1 MATPPAA
8 SAALHSSDWAWLRR
22 PYGLLLVMA
31 VLALA
36 FAGRLSANPVQVGSG
51 GALGGSLTINKIV
64 TSGGAIPAGGWT
76 FHLVGNGATCQGDAM
91 PTPTLDLL
99 ITVPATGGTVSTDP
113 FPVTND
119 LGQFCTYTLTEVPV
133 AGWQSSLPAAGVTF
147 TFTTGATLP
156 APLSWDGTNI
166 LAQVTNTPVDD
177 GGEVG
182 SSTTTTTPPPDDTT
196 PPITGTGSAGHHL
209 RTANDDDHDHT
220 YDVACHDKRL
230 HNVLDASAQHHN
242 ALARPR
248 RDRDKF
254 PRPCAARPGAHGH
267 GIARAP
273 RLPAT
278 RSQSRLDAAPSAS
291 GAVSSR
297 PLRWPGPRGSS
308 MRDRDALSVSC
319 LGVAAARSGGAFAA
333 LGKGSAPLVLRA
345 RAEAETHI
353 PMARVGDKIP
363 PRDNL
368 SAADRHA
375 PQP

>member
-51 GALGGSLTINKIV
+51 GALGGSLTINKIL

-196 PPITGTGSAGHHL
+196 PPITGTGTTTPPPTTTTVRGTTSAPP
-209 RTANDDDHDHT
+209 TT
-220 YDVACHDKRL
+220 TTTTTPTT
-230 HNVLDASAQHHN
+230 S
-242 ALARPR
+242 
-248 RDRDKF
+248 
-254 PRPCAARPGAHGH
+254 
-267 GIARAP
+267 
-273 RLPAT
+273 PAT
-278 RSQSRLDAAPSAS
+278 TSVSTTSSTPAPSTTTPS
-291 GAVSSR
+291 PGLAVTGTNS
-297 PLRWPGPRGSS
+297 L
-308 MRDRDALSVSC
+308 A
-319 LGVAAARSGGAFAA
+319 
-333 LGKGSAPLVLRA
+333 LVLLALVLMVTGSLALLASRRRA
-345 RAEAETHI
+345 HNH
-353 PMARVGDKIP
+353 D
-363 PRDNL
+363 
-368 SAADRHA
+368 
-375 PQP
+375 

>member
-51 GALGGSLTINKIV
+51 GALGGSLTINKIL

-196 PPITGTGSAGHHL
+196 PPITGTGTGTTTPPPTTTTVRGTTSAPP
-209 RTANDDDHDHT
+209 TT
-220 YDVACHDKRL
+220 TTTTTPTT
-230 HNVLDASAQHHN
+230 S
-242 ALARPR
+242 
-248 RDRDKF
+248 
-254 PRPCAARPGAHGH
+254 
-267 GIARAP
+267 
-273 RLPAT
+273 PAT
-278 RSQSRLDAAPSAS
+278 TSVSTTSSTPAPSTTTPS
-291 GAVSSR
+291 PGLAVTGTNS
-297 PLRWPGPRGSS
+297 L
-308 MRDRDALSVSC
+308 A
-319 LGVAAARSGGAFAA
+319 
-333 LGKGSAPLVLRA
+333 LVLLALVLMVTGSLALLASRRRA
-345 RAEAETHI
+345 HNH
-353 PMARVGDKIP
+353 D
-363 PRDNL
+363 
-368 SAADRHA
+368 
-375 PQP
+375 